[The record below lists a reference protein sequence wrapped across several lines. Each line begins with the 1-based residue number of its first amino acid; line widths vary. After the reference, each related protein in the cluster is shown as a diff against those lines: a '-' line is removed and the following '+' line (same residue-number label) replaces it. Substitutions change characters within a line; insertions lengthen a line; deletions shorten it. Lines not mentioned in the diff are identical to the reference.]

1 MLGKVGQLIGIIF
14 DYVKFLIMS
23 IESLTF
29 FWVRFFRRK
38 IIFLEEKLIKME
50 PQSQSIVTYNYLKK
64 QNLVTL
70 IHILALNWSC
80 NWDALPWAQKN
91 YGMVKKRA
99 NIVLT
104 WLLNAFI

>member
-50 PQSQSIVTYNYLKK
+50 PQSQSIATYNYLKK
-64 QNLVTL
+64 
-70 IHILALNWSC
+70 
-80 NWDALPWAQKN
+80 
-91 YGMVKKRA
+91 
-99 NIVLT
+99 
-104 WLLNAFI
+104 